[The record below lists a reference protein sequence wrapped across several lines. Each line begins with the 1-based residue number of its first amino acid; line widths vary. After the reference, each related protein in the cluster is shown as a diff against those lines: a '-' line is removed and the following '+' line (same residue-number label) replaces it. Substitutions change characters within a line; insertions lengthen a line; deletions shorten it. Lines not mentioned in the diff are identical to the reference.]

1 VQGGSFGGLPVFLAA
16 GFFGDFAGG
25 AAFSC
30 AAVGYTDL
38 YAGVEGVGLL
48 EAPPA
53 EGFPP
58 LVP

>member
-1 VQGGSFGGLPVFLAA
+1 MFLAA
-16 GFFGDFAGG
+16 VFFGDFAGG